1 MLKVKTLKDV
11 VLYVISI
18 KQIHKNKKDFLSF
31 FHQKKMHGNFDLT
44 DLISHD
50 NINFYSCIFS
60 LVNRTW

>member
-18 KQIHKNKKDFLSF
+18 KQKDFLSF

-50 NINFYSCIFS
+50 NIDFYSCIFS